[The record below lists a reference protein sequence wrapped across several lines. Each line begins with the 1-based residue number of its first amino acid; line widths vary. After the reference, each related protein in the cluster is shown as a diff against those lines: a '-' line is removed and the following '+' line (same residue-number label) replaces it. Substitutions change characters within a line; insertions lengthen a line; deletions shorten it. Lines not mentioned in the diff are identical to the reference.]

1 MALKKIQLRPGIFRE
16 GTNYANQGGWYDCDK
31 IRFRSS
37 FPEKMK
43 GWAKNSTTQF
53 IGTCRAMI
61 AWGTLAG
68 QNYVGLGTTSKYYV
82 QVSSGGSFIDIT
94 PIRATSTLSAS
105 NLMSTNNGSA
115 AIYIRDA
122 VNAGSAVVGDY
133 VNIANAVA
141 VGGITAANINTQTGW
156 LVTSVFSATAPV
168 VANPITVAATTNT
181 ISVLWANNTLE
192 VGNFVFFSG
201 ITGPINGVPASDINS
216 ATAGPLVVTS
226 LLGPSGARTGF
237 TVRVATTS
245 GGAPASGGGSAYTI
259 SVSDIKLTVGAAAT
273 STAAGGTTAGPPAT
287 TLSYQLQVG
296 LNVPVTGDGWGAG
309 PWSRNGWGTAYGSLT
324 PTSTLRL
331 WSHDTFGQDLII
343 NVRDGGIYYEA
354 QTSIAASTATAPVRA
369 VNITSLTGANNAPV
383 VSREVAVSGSSRHVI
398 AFACNPYGATAASP
412 LLIRWS
418 SAEDPADW
426 QPRETNT
433 AGDIVMSTG
442 SQFITQIHA
451 KQQIVIWTDI
461 SMYALEYVGAP
472 YYFGLQQIGYGTSII
487 GPGAKSSVDD
497 TVYWMG
503 NTAFYTYNGT
513 IKQLNCTVKDYI
525 FSRLNSQ
532 QSQKIV
538 SGTNLALGEVMWFY
552 VSNSS
557 PGPDYP
563 IDSYVTYNYLQDVWY
578 YGSLARTAWL
588 DFAQNGLPIATGED
602 RYLYNHEVGNDDG
615 STNPASPIEA
625 YIESSPFEIEDGD
638 SFVFVRQIFPDLTFD
653 NSTSASPPTATF
665 TISGYNY
672 PGAGI
677 TEPSLINSFGPDTAP
692 VTAVSTSELNQFTQQ
707 VSLRMRARSVSVK
720 LSSDGLGVAWRF
732 GAPRFEIRTDGRR

>member
-43 GWAKNSTTQF
+43 GWIKNSTTQF

-82 QVSSGGSFIDIT
+82 QISSGGSFIDIT
-94 PIRATSTLSAS
+94 PIRVTTTYTTA
-105 NLMSTNNGSA
+105 NLISVNSGSA

-122 VNAGSAVVGDY
+122 TNAVSANVGDY
-133 VNIANAVA
+133 VNIANALT
-141 VGGITAANINTQTGW
+141 VGGIDAANINTQTGW
-156 LVTSVFSATAPV
+156 ILTGVFSSTAAV
-168 VANPITVAATTNT
+168 VSNPITVPVTTNT
-181 ISVLWANNTLE
+181 VNVLWASNTLE

-201 ITGPINGVPASDINS
+201 ITGTINGVPASDFN
-216 ATAGPLVVTS
+216 AAPLVVTG

-245 GGAPASGGGSAYTI
+245 GGTQASGGGSSYTL
-259 SVSDIKLTVGAAAT
+259 SVSDVKMTVGAAAT
-273 STAAGGTTAGPPAT
+273 STAVGGTQASPAT

-296 LNVPVTGDGWGAG
+296 LNVSSVGDGWGSG
-309 PWSRNGWGTAYGSLT
+309 TWSRLGWGTGYGGVT
-324 PTSTLRL
+324 TSTALRL

-354 QTSIAASTATAPVRA
+354 QASIAASTVTAPVRA
-369 VNITSLTGANNAPV
+369 VNIISLTGANNPPT
-383 VSREVAVSGSSRHVI
+383 VSREVAVAGTSRHVL
-398 AFACNPYGATAASP
+398 AFACNPYGQSTASP
-412 LLIRWS
+412 MLIRWS
-418 SAEDPADW
+418 SAEDAADW
-426 QPRETNT
+426 QPRETNS
-433 AGDIVMSTG
+433 AGDIIMSTG

-461 SMYALEYVGAP
+461 SMYALAYVGAP
-472 YYFGLQQIGYGTSII
+472 YYFGLEQIGYGTSII
-487 GPGAKSSVDD
+487 GPNAKSSVDD

-503 NTAFYTYNGT
+503 DTAFYSYNGS

-525 FSRLNSQ
+525 FSRLNNDQ
-532 QSQKIV
+532 AQKIV

-557 PGPDYP
+557 PSPDYP
-563 IDSYVTYNYLQDVWY
+563 IDSYVTYNYLQDIWY
-578 YGSLARTAWL
+578 YGSLSRSAWL

-615 STNPASPIEA
+615 STKPATPIEA
-625 YIESSPFEIEDGD
+625 YITSSPFEIEDGD
-638 SFVFVRQIFPDLTFD
+638 SFVFVRQIYPDLTFN
-653 NSTSASPPTATF
+653 NSDGTSAPSATF

-677 TEPSLINSFGPDTAP
+677 TEPTLVNSFGPDTAT
-692 VTAVSTSELNQFTQQ
+692 VTAVSTTELNQFTQQ
-707 VSLRMRARSVSVK
+707 ISLRMRARSVAVK
-720 LSSDGLGVAWRF
+720 LSSTGLGVAWRF